1 MSSQCSLCLELSTLA
16 QMKETLAAKQN
27 NDIPHAF
34 FDQTFTFYEIDKLQ
48 EEAAVGWYRRWW
60 FQTSWIEIGQN
71 RSSPRIKELFIERN
85 QSLKS
90 PTRKVCWVVAGILI
104 PQTPAK
110 LHTSHFVLCHSANSS
125 LWHWCR
131 VGTMTVSSAC
141 DGDSGKS
148 DWCELAFSVLLNQFA
163 LES

>member
-1 MSSQCSLCLELSTLA
+1 MLGS
-16 QMKETLAAKQN
+16 
-27 NDIPHAF
+27 
-34 FDQTFTFYEIDKLQ
+34 
-48 EEAAVGWYRRWW
+48 
-60 FQTSWIEIGQN
+60 
-71 RSSPRIKELFIERN
+71 
-85 QSLKS
+85 
-90 PTRKVCWVVAGILI
+90 CWILI

-163 LES
+163 LESYRIVLRSCQRTFWMTPRPSHKFREFPSLSMASGYAQKVCWQIFHTRRKPNIKCFTAKQRLLWSGSWRFWFILILYTDLST